1 MKKIETSLKLLVVTS
16 LSLSILAT
24 VSCSRKKATPNN
36 PKTPVTEPLP
46 GGEEPLP
53 SNPTPGDNNND
64 GMTDLPQ
71 EPTDLPEPI
80 PAPTNPV
87 APGQPIGIKAIAK
100 TTAFILPLGGIKGNY
115 INIEL
120 TWQPVSGAKEYWV
133 YKNLVP
139 PKEQANK
146 GTAYKILKAEGL
158 ISTLFID
165 GAIPPSF
172 QGGNI
177 WDKIKKGF
185 SAVNLKAGVEY
196 KYKVFA
202 ADADGNIIGE
212 SDAAVT
218 VPLPP
223 IAAPI
228 NIQVA
233 DTLTP
238 KPVFKWES
246 AQGAEPDGYYVSVFP
261 PINFGKDQLQ
271 QGTSFGLSYWSTYR
285 NSSVKEARYGSQSDN
300 AVSYPGTLPF
310 DINFPLKSGARYSVS
325 VTGVKT
331 DSNDMRTAKAISK
344 SWSESKI
351 FSIGTPAAQQQN
363 PVATTPT
370 ETKSSTGIIDK
381 IKGIFGF

>member
-1 MKKIETSLKLLVVTS
+1 MENLKTSLKLLIVTS
-16 LSLSILAT
+16 LSLSILGT
-24 VSCSRKKATPNN
+24 TGCSRKKSTPNN
-36 PKTPVTEPLP
+36 PAAPVTEPAP
-46 GGEEPLP
+46 GGDAPLP
-53 SNPTPGDNNND
+53 VEPTPGDNNND
-64 GMTDLPQ
+64 GQTDLPQ

-87 APGQPIGIKAIAK
+87 APGQPIGVKAISK
-100 TTAFILPLGGIKGNY
+100 TTSFILPLGGIKGNY
-115 INIEL
+115 INVEL
-120 TWQPVSGAKEYWV
+120 TWQPVHGAKEYWV
-133 YKNLVP
+133 YKNVLP

-146 GTAYKILKAEGL
+146 GTAYKILKSEGL

-185 SAVNLKAGVEY
+185 SAVNLKPGVEY

-202 ADADGNIIGE
+202 ADADGNVIGE

-223 IAAPI
+223 IAPPV
-228 NIQVA
+228 NIQVS
-233 DTLTP
+233 DTQSV
-238 KPVFKWES
+238 KPVFKWDT
-246 AQGAEPDGYYVSVFP
+246 AQGAEPDGYYVSVYP
-261 PINFGKDQLQ
+261 PINFGRDQLQ

-285 NSSVKEARYGSQSDN
+285 SKDVKEARYGSQSDN
-300 AVSYPGTLPF
+300 SVSYPGTLPF
-310 DINFPLKSGARYSVS
+310 DINFPLKNGARYSVS

-351 FSIGTPAAQQQN
+351 FNIGTPANTQPATVAPQTQQ
-363 PVATTPT
+363 
-370 ETKSSTGIIDK
+370 SSGGFMDK
-381 IKGIFGF
+381 IKGILGL